1 MKVSAP
7 PEIRGMLGESGDSAE
22 WLEAVANFPNGVRLS
37 LVCTLILW
45 FIKVLQHLTKGP

>member
-22 WLEAVANFPNGVRLS
+22 WLEAMANFPNGVNLS
-37 LVCTLILW
+37 FKCQVRV
-45 FIKVLQHLTKGP
+45 FIIVQQHLIN